1 LESLQTL
8 RTHQQEALEVMLRK
22 KRGTIKAATGTGKT
36 NIAIEWIRNLS
47 VDTLIIVP
55 TQALIFQSWA
65 PKLQEAGLLEVGEYY
80 AYSKTSGPVMITTY
94 SSATSHPELVER
106 AEAVVLDE
114 IHHLG
119 ARTALVRILP
129 RLKKKD
135 YVMGLSAIPERGDM
149 AHNLFLKEFPICF
162 DLGLG
167 EAVNTGIVSP
177 LDVVAMPANMTGEE
191 RKSYEANTA
200 LIRSAFKF
208 CGPNLTK
215 WARCFNPAT
224 KQFVGRKGMLAIT
237 RRKKL
242 LSRIQ
247 DKKVKILE
255 ILEKHPDE
263 RAILF
268 SESVIAIEE
277 IKQFLTENGIKSETF
292 HSQIEPWRRMEILQ
306 EWGRSF
312 NVLLSVRALEEG
324 LDVQEVAVGILI
336 TSGKSKRQF
345 VQRIGR
351 IIRRVEGKVAKF
363 YVVYCPE
370 TVEETYISTIREILS
385 TE

>member
-1 LESLQTL
+1 LTLLTL
-8 RTHQQEALEVMLRK
+8 RSHQREALDVILRK
-22 KRGTIKAATGTGKT
+22 KRGTVKAATGTGKT
-36 NIAIEWIRNLS
+36 IIAIEWIREIS
-47 VDTLIIVP
+47 VDTLIVVP

-65 PKLQEAGLLEVGEYY
+65 PKLQEAGLLEVGQYY
-80 AYSKTSGPVMITTY
+80 AYAKSSGPVVITTY

-119 ARTALVRILP
+119 ARTALLKLLP
-129 RLKKKD
+129 RLKTKE
-135 YVMGLSAIPERGDM
+135 YVLGLSAVPERGDM
-149 AHNLFLKEFPICF
+149 AHSLFLKEFPICF

-167 EAVNTGIVSP
+167 EAVETGIVSP
-177 LDVVAMPANMTGEE
+177 LNVMAIPSEMTAAE
-191 RKSYEANTA
+191 RKSYESNTA
-200 LIRSAFKF
+200 LIKAAFSF
-208 CGPNLTK
+208 CGPSFAK
-215 WARCFNPAT
+215 WAHCYNPKT
-224 KQFVGRKGMLAIT
+224 KQFVGRNGMLAIT

-247 DKKVKILE
+247 SKKEKILA
-255 ILEKHPDE
+255 IVKKHEDE
-263 RAILF
+263 PIILF
-268 SESVIAIEE
+268 SESVLAIEE
-277 IKQFLTENGIKSETF
+277 IKEFLSENGVKSETF
-292 HSQIEPWRRMEILQ
+292 HSQVEPWRRMEILHD
-306 EWGRSF
+306 WGRTF

-324 LDVQEVAVGILI
+324 LDVEEVGVAILI

-345 VQRIGR
+345 IQRIGR

-370 TVEETYISTIREILS
+370 TVEETYITTIQKILN

>member
-1 LESLQTL
+1 MLAL
-8 RTHQQEALEVMLRK
+8 RSHQQQALEVMLK
-22 KRGTIKAATGTGKT
+22 AKRGTIKAATGTGKT
-36 NIAIEWIRNLS
+36 MIAIEWLRELG

-65 PKLQEAGLLEVGEYY
+65 PKLQNAGLLDIGQYY
-80 AYSKTSGPVMITTY
+80 AYSKSPGPVVITTY

-106 AEAVVLDE
+106 VEAVVLDE

-119 ARTALVRILP
+119 ARAALLRLLP
-129 RLKKKD
+129 RLKKKE
-135 YVMGLSAIPERGDM
+135 YVLGLSASPERGDM
-149 AHNLFLKEFPICF
+149 AHDLFLKEFPICF

-177 LDVVAMPANMTGEE
+177 LNVVTIPAEMTTAE
-191 RKSYEANTA
+191 RKSYDSNTV

-208 CGPNLTK
+208 CGPNLSR
-215 WARCFNPAT
+215 WGRCFNPAT
-224 KQFVGRKGMLAIT
+224 KQFVGRNGMLAIT

-242 LSRIQ
+242 LSRVAS
-247 DKKVKILE
+247 KKDKILE
-255 ILEKHPDE
+255 IVSKHGGE
-263 RAILF
+263 RVLLF
-268 SESVIAIEE
+268 SESVVAIEE
-277 IKQFLTENGIKSETF
+277 IKEFLVSNGIRSETF

-306 EWGRSF
+306 EWGRTF
-312 NVLLSVRALEEG
+312 DVLLSVRALEEG
-324 LDVQEVAVGILI
+324 LDVEEVGVAILI

-345 VQRIGR
+345 IQRIGR

-363 YVVYCPE
+363 YVVYCPQ
-370 TVEETYISTIREILS
+370 TVEETYITTIEKILA

>member
-1 LESLQTL
+1 MLAL
-8 RTHQQEALEVMLRK
+8 RSHQQQALEAMLK
-22 KRGTIKAATGTGKT
+22 AKRGTIKAATGTGKT
-36 NIAIEWIRNLS
+36 MIAIEWVRELA

-65 PKLQEAGLLEVGEYY
+65 PKLQDAGILDIGQFY
-80 AYSKTSGPVMITTY
+80 AYAKSSGPVIITTY

-119 ARTALVRILP
+119 ARTALLRILP
-129 RLKKKD
+129 RLKKKE
-135 YVMGLSAIPERGDM
+135 YVLGLSASPERGDM
-149 AHNLFLKEFPICF
+149 AHGLFLREFPICF

-177 LDVVAMPANMTGEE
+177 LNVKAIPAEMTMAE
-191 RKSYEANTA
+191 RKSYDANTA

-208 CGPNLTK
+208 CGPNLSK
-215 WARCFNPAT
+215 WGRCFNPAT
-224 KQFVGRKGMLAIT
+224 KQFVGRNGMLAIT

-242 LSRIQ
+242 LSRVAS
-247 DKKVKILE
+247 KKVKILE
-255 ILEKHPDE
+255 IVSEHAGE
-263 RAILF
+263 RVILF
-268 SESVIAIEE
+268 SESVVAIEE
-277 IKQFLTENGIKSETF
+277 IKEFLTAKGIKSETF
-292 HSQIEPWRRMEILQ
+292 HSRIEPWRRMEILQ
-306 EWGRSF
+306 EWGTSF
-312 NVLLSVRALEEG
+312 NILLSVRALEEG
-324 LDVQEVAVGILI
+324 LDVEEVSVAILI

-345 VQRIGR
+345 IQRIGR

-363 YVVYCPE
+363 YVVYCPQ
-370 TVEETYISTIREILS
+370 TVEETYITTIEKILA